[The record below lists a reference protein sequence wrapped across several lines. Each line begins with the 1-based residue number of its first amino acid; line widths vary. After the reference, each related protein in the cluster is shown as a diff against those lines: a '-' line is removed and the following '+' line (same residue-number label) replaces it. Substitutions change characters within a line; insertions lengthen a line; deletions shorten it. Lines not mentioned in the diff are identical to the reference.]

1 MVSNPANPL
10 KKPPSELLTRVIVGV
25 GLVAAAVT
33 ALIIG
38 DHNIGRHAL
47 WLLVVFMSLGILSE
61 WAGLTGRLAN
71 KRLALYALSVP
82 LAIMSYWAAGP
93 SFLALGLLLG
103 AAMFIAVFDRSIKL
117 SLGIFYAGL
126 PALSVLYLRGI
137 DNGLLILFWTLA
149 LVWATDIGA
158 YFSGRA
164 IGGPKLAP
172 TYSPNK
178 TWAGL
183 IGGVIVTALFSF
195 ALHVYFQLPF
205 RLVLL
210 SIPLAVLAQMGDL
223 FESQMKRRAGVKD
236 SGTIFPGHGGVMDRL
251 DGLIPVAPVVAIII
265 LFGSQ

>member
-1 MVSNPANPL
+1 MSEPVSPV
-10 KKPPSELLTRVIVGV
+10 KKPQSELATRIIVGIALIAVTV
-25 GLVAAAVT
+25 GALVA
-33 ALIIG
+33 G
-38 DHNIGRHAL
+38 DHPIGRHAF
-47 WLLVVFMSLGILSE
+47 WLLVVLMALGILSE
-61 WAGLTGRLAN
+61 WAGLSGRLAN

-93 SFLALGLLLG
+93 SFLALGLIIG

-117 SLGIFYAGL
+117 SAGIFYAGL
-126 PALSVLYLRGI
+126 PALSILYLRGV
-137 DNGLLILFWTLA
+137 DNGLLIVFWTLA
-149 LVWATDIGA
+149 LVWATDTGA
-158 YFSGRA
+158 YISGRT

-183 IGGVIVTALFSF
+183 IGGVILTALFSF

-236 SGTIFPGHGGVMDRL
+236 SGKIFPGHGGIMDRL
-251 DGLIPVAPVVAIII
+251 DGLIPVAPVVAAII
-265 LFGSQ
+265 LLGSQ

>member
-1 MVSNPANPL
+1 MSDPASPA
-10 KKPPSELLTRVIVGV
+10 KKPPSELVTRIIVGV
-25 GLVAAAVT
+25 ALVVVT
-33 ALIIG
+33 ITTLVVG
-38 DHNIGRHAL
+38 DHAIGRHAL
-47 WLLVVFMSLGILSE
+47 WLLVVLMSLGILSE
-61 WAGLTGRLAN
+61 WAGLTARLEN

-82 LAIMSYWAAGP
+82 LAIMSYLAAGP
-93 SFLALGLLLG
+93 SFLALGLITG
-103 AAMFIAVFDRSIKL
+103 AAMFVAVFDRSIKL

-126 PALSVLYLRGI
+126 PALSILYLRGT
-137 DNGLLILFWTLA
+137 DSGLLIVFWTLA

-172 TYSPNK
+172 TFSPNK

-195 ALHVYFQLPF
+195 TLHVYFQLPF

-223 FESQMKRRAGVKD
+223 FESQMKRKAGVKD

>member
-1 MVSNPANPL
+1 M
-10 KKPPSELLTRVIVGV
+10 
-25 GLVAAAVT
+25 
-33 ALIIG
+33 
-38 DHNIGRHAL
+38 
-47 WLLVVFMSLGILSE
+47 
-61 WAGLTGRLAN
+61 
-71 KRLALYALSVP
+71 
-82 LAIMSYWAAGP
+82 
-93 SFLALGLLLG
+93 
-103 AAMFIAVFDRSIKL
+103 
-117 SLGIFYAGL
+117 
-126 PALSVLYLRGI
+126 
-137 DNGLLILFWTLA
+137 LILFWTLA

-223 FESQMKRRAGVKD
+223 FESQMKRQAGVKD

-265 LFGSQ
+265 LFGGQ

>member
-1 MVSNPANPL
+1 MNDPASPA
-10 KKPPSELLTRVIVGV
+10 KKTPNELVTRIIVGV
-25 GLVAAAVT
+25 ALVAVT
-33 ALIIG
+33 IGTLVVG
-38 DHNIGRHAL
+38 DHWIGRHAF
-47 WLLVVFMSLGILSE
+47 WLLIVLMSLGILSE
-61 WAGLTGRLAN
+61 WAELTERLEN

-82 LAIMSYWAAGP
+82 LAIMSYMAAGP
-93 SFLALGLLLG
+93 SFLALGLIFG
-103 AAMFIAVFDRSIKL
+103 AAMFIAVFDRSAKL
-117 SLGIFYAGL
+117 AFGIIYAGL
-126 PALSVLYLRGI
+126 PALSILYLRGI
-137 DNGLLILFWTLA
+137 DNGLLIVFWTLA

-195 ALHVYFQLPF
+195 ALHVYFQLPIQ
-205 RLVLL
+205 LVLL

-223 FESQMKRRAGVKD
+223 FESLMKRRAGTKD

-251 DGLIPVAPVVAIII
+251 DGLIPVAPVVAVIM
-265 LFGSQ
+265 LFGGQ

>member
-1 MVSNPANPL
+1 MTDPVNSA
-10 KKPPSELLTRVIVGV
+10 KKPSSELATRAVVGFALIAVTVTTLIVG
-25 GLVAAAVT
+25 
-33 ALIIG
+33 
-38 DHNIGRHAL
+38 DHEIGRHAF
-47 WLLVVFMSLGILSE
+47 WLLVVLMALGILSE
-61 WAGLTGRLAN
+61 WAELTGRLEN

-82 LAIMSYWAAGP
+82 LAIMSYMAAGP
-93 SFLALGLLLG
+93 SFLALGLIIG
-103 AAMFIAVFDRSIKL
+103 AAMFIAVFDRSVKL
-117 SLGIFYAGL
+117 SIGMFYAAL

-137 DNGLLILFWTLA
+137 DNGLLIVFWTLA

-158 YFSGRA
+158 YFSGRL

-183 IGGVIVTALFSF
+183 IGGVILTALFSF
-195 ALHVYFQLPF
+195 ALHIYFQLPF
-205 RLVLL
+205 QLIML

-236 SGTIFPGHGGVMDRL
+236 SGKIFPGHGGIMDRL
-251 DGLIPVAPVVAIII
+251 DGLIPVAPVVAAIM